1 MKFNNGF
8 WLSKEGCQQFYLTQ
22 AYSVKTGRDSV
33 SVFAP
38 CNYVQGK
45 GDTMNHPAITLE
57 LSSPLPD
64 IIRVHMFHHKG
75 GVKRNPGFEINTSPV
90 ELKIKQDD
98 KKVSLTSGGL
108 TASIDKGNWSL
119 DFSSAGK
126 KLTSSGFRH
135 AAYILDDKKNPYF
148 REQLDLDVDECVYG
162 LGERFTHFV
171 KNGQVVDIYNADG
184 GTCSEQAYKSV
195 PFYVTNKG
203 YGVFVNHPEEV
214 SFEVASE
221 VVSRVQFSVSGEE
234 IDYFV
239 INGPSIKDVLCN
251 YTALTGRPSLPP
263 AWSFGLWLTT
273 SFTTSYD
280 EKTITNFV
288 DGMAQ
293 RDIPLSVFHFDC
305 FWMKEFHLIDLAWDE
320 RTFPDPD
327 GMIKRLKSRGLK
339 ISCWMNPYISQESS
353 LFEEGMKKD
362 YFIKRTD
369 GDIWQWDM
377 WEPGMAIVDFTNPE
391 ACKWFSSKIKVL
403 LDMGVNC
410 FKTDFGERIPDED
423 VVYYDGS
430 NPKKMHNYY
439 TYLYNKTVFNAI
451 RDFGEGRAIVF
462 ARSATVGSQQ
472 FPVHWGGDST
482 ASYASM
488 AETMR
493 GGLSLGMAGFGFW
506 SHDIGGFEGTAT
518 PDLYKRWVAFGL
530 LSSHSRLH
538 GSSSYR
544 VPWLFDEESNDVVRF
559 FAKLKCSLMPYLF
572 KCAVQ
577 ATRSGVPV
585 MRAMVMEFQND
596 PAVTYLERQYM
607 LGDSLLVAP
616 VLCET
621 GEVCYYLPRGRWV
634 NFLTGEVAEGG
645 EWRSEKHGYLSLP
658 LFVRPNSIV
667 AVGEENGR
675 PDYDYAQE
683 VTLFISHL
691 EQGAKASTAIYNE
704 NGVEELTVSVERK
717 GSIITLTTSG
727 AGKPWTARLAGVA
740 HAFSAQDAAIRENGD
755 GLVITP
761 DHFTG
766 TVKVVLD

>member
-263 AWSFGLWLTT
+263 TWSFGLWLTT

-391 ACKWFSSKIKVL
+391 ACKWFSGKIKVL

-621 GEVCYYLPRGRWV
+621 GDVCYYLPRGRWV

-667 AVGEENGR
+667 AVGGENGR

-683 VTLFISHL
+683 VTLFTSHL

-755 GLVITP
+755 GLVIIP